1 MNHNNFILSPIG
13 EILKDMVS
21 ASSGVGNGI
30 ESFPLLDYIMQAT
43 FLKMTGAQEQ
53 KVKCIGWE
61 LATYDYEYRYKFTQ
75 KPLGECSSYDEKEKI
90 FNDIIYQIV
99 KHGKKEFDIY
109 SIDKQK
115 LLTKTKQLINNTFSN
130 TNLCAWAKRSFNEYF
145 DIWKDITPD
154 YFLRQD
160 KKYNLFSNSR
170 SISKNPE
177 DTLVK
182 MYDHMYVHRNRIAHN
197 TLSYQQNLPTL
208 NILIKDE
215 NKLNNYFIYF
225 SILILID
232 NIIISLY
239 KQYLD
244 ITENN

>member
-53 KVKCIGWE
+53 KMKCIGWE

-115 LLTKTKQLINNTFSN
+115 LLTKTKQLRAPLKI
-130 TNLCAWAKRSFNEYF
+130 E
-145 DIWKDITPD
+145 
-154 YFLRQD
+154 
-160 KKYNLFSNSR
+160 
-170 SISKNPE
+170 
-177 DTLVK
+177 
-182 MYDHMYVHRNRIAHN
+182 
-197 TLSYQQNLPTL
+197 
-208 NILIKDE
+208 
-215 NKLNNYFIYF
+215 
-225 SILILID
+225 
-232 NIIISLY
+232 
-239 KQYLD
+239 
-244 ITENN
+244 